1 MQRILCTLLCL
12 GFLGIVTGCSTDPAR
27 SKPASDETSARIYK
41 PDPYTTTATK
51 DGWVYQRDTR
61 PFP

>member
-12 GFLGIVTGCSTDPAR
+12 GLLGIVTGCSVDPAR
-27 SKPASDETSARIYK
+27 SGPTSAEDVRIYK
-41 PDPYTTTATK
+41 PDPYKTTASK
-51 DGWVYQRDTR
+51 DGWVYQRDAR

>member
-12 GFLGIVTGCSTDPAR
+12 GFLGIVTGCSVDSAR
-27 SKPASDETSARIYK
+27 SGPASTENVRIYK
-41 PDPYTTTATK
+41 PDPYTTTASK
-51 DGWVYQRDTR
+51 DGWVYQRDSR